1 MRGAASRGVA
11 RAPRPPAWRRA
22 PRRGACT
29 RVPASPGDE
38 PRDALGGQD
47 FIYSQRSGVAETLFK
62 GDLLGVDADVVAD
75 LRARGESSRDLSFI
89 RGTYHVPERFLE
101 RFATHVA
108 KNLLVNDEVDDVG
121 FDGTGASDGTK
132 KNTFKNT
139 TRRSSGLRAAGVPLI
154 LGIWGG
160 KGCGKTFNVELCC
173 RDMGITPFVV
183 SAGELEDPV
192 AGEPGAALRRAYVAA
207 ADEAARRG
215 TPTVLVV
222 NDLDAGVARF
232 RDDKVTVN
240 NQIVQASLMNLCDTP
255 TAVALGD
262 PKRADRRDW
271 DSREERARD
280 DDGDQRADAKKKK
293 RFGNVKCRRVPI
305 VVTGN
310 DFSRLYAPLTRSG
323 RMDMWHWEPSRSEIA
338 EMLHATLAP
347 AAGEDAGTFGYG
359 GEEDAR
365 ALVARFPDQ
374 PLDFFAAAR
383 AACADDAVRAWVKD
397 GGLDSERA
405 SLRTRNVKRF
415 GFGSPP
421 KQDVSLPALLRAA
434 TRIAREQQ
442 NVLDANLA
450 REYVNAWTENLSA
463 DEIRARRRADAAR
476 ARAPEARNVLDADAA
491 ERAERLRAARA
502 DAEARARAETR
513 GAARAA
519 AEALSAASAE
529 AARLGLT
536 SPVLVGVRN
545 TPTLLDGEE
554 ALARDETALAE
565 TEASRAWATW
575 DCVRCYRARK
585 ENPRATLFVDVRPRK
600 AFDRET
606 VKGAV
611 SCPAAV
617 TRGTVAEPVT
627 ERDVAGAA
635 RAFREALGAPE
646 NAACDVVVVVGD
658 GGGDGG
664 YAREALSAFH
674 EALSSSDSRHSSTT
688 LVEMREGIDGWLKR
702 YTPGGAPRPRYV
714 GYGKDNEE
722 TMFTASN

>member
-1 MRGAASRGVA
+1 M
-11 RAPRPPAWRRA
+11 
-22 PRRGACT
+22 
-29 RVPASPGDE
+29 
-38 PRDALGGQD
+38 GGQD

-89 RGTYHVPERFLE
+89 RGAYHVPERFLE

-108 KNLLVNDEVDDVG
+108 KNLLVNDDDDDDDD
-121 FDGTGASDGTK
+121 DGTSHEK
-132 KNTFKNT
+132 KT
-139 TRRSSGLRAAGVPLI
+139 TRRAAGLRAAGVPLI

-262 PKRADRRDW
+262 PKRADRRAW
-271 DSREERARD
+271 DSREERVVANE
-280 DDGDQRADAKKKK
+280 GDERADARK
-293 RFGNVKCRRVPI
+293 RFGSVKCRRVPI

-323 RMDMWHWEPSRSEIA
+323 RMDLWHWEPSRSEIA
-338 EMLHATLAP
+338 AMLHATLAP

-359 GEEDAR
+359 GEQDAR

-397 GGLDSERA
+397 GGLE
-405 SLRTRNVKRF
+405 TRKAKRF
-415 GFGSPP
+415 GFDHGSPP
-421 KQDVSLPALLRAA
+421 KQDVSLPAMLRAA
-434 TRIAREQQ
+434 TRVAREQQ

-450 REYVNAWTENLSA
+450 REYVNAWTDNLSA
-463 DEIRARRRADAAR
+463 AEIRARRRADAAR

-491 ERAERLRAARA
+491 ERAERLRAVRA
-502 DAEARARAETR
+502 DAEARARDETR
-513 GAARAA
+513 DAARAA
-519 AEALSAASAE
+519 AEALSAASSE

-536 SPVLVGVRN
+536 SPVSVGVRV
-545 TPTLLDGEE
+545 TETEE
-554 ALARDETALAE
+554 ALARDEAALAE
-565 TEASRAWATW
+565 TEASRPWATW

-600 AFDRET
+600 AFERET

-627 ERDVAGAA
+627 EHDVAGAA

-664 YAREALSAFH
+664 YAREALRAFR
-674 EALSSSDSRHSSTT
+674 EALSSSDSKHSSTT

>member
-29 RVPASPGDE
+29 RVSASPGDE

-108 KNLLVNDEVDDVG
+108 KNLLVNDEDDDVG

-323 RMDMWHWEPSRSEIA
+323 RMDLWHWEPSRSEIA

-536 SPVLVGVRN
+536 NPVLVGVRN
-545 TPTLLDGEE
+545 TP
-554 ALARDETALAE
+554 
-565 TEASRAWATW
+565 
-575 DCVRCYRARK
+575 
-585 ENPRATLFVDVRPRK
+585 
-600 AFDRET
+600 
-606 VKGAV
+606 
-611 SCPAAV
+611 
-617 TRGTVAEPVT
+617 
-627 ERDVAGAA
+627 
-635 RAFREALGAPE
+635 
-646 NAACDVVVVVGD
+646 
-658 GGGDGG
+658 
-664 YAREALSAFH
+664 
-674 EALSSSDSRHSSTT
+674 HSST
-688 LVEMREGIDGWLKR
+688 EKR
-702 YTPGGAPRPRYV
+702 HSRATRRRSRRPRRRER
-714 GYGKDNEE
+714 GRRG
-722 TMFTASN
+722 TACGATARARRTRARRSSWTSAQGRRSIARP